1 MNTVLVEQIFMGD
14 SEDPY
19 LMAGFPL
26 ADWKKTAKGQWVMWN
41 ALEQPVY
48 HWMVDQERM
57 GYMIQISAKLS
68 EESEA
73 EMYLRWGKP

>member
-1 MNTVLVEQIFMGD
+1 MNNILVEQIFMGD

-48 HWMVDQERM
+48 HCMVDHQRM
-57 GYMIQISAKLS
+57 GYMIQISAKLT

>member
-14 SEDPY
+14 TDDPY

-26 ADWKKTAKGQWVMWN
+26 ADWEKTAKGRWVMDN
-41 ALEQPVY
+41 ALEKPVF
-48 HWMVDQERM
+48 HCVVDHLRM
-57 GYMIQISAKLS
+57 GYQIQISAKLT
-68 EESEA
+68 EQSEA